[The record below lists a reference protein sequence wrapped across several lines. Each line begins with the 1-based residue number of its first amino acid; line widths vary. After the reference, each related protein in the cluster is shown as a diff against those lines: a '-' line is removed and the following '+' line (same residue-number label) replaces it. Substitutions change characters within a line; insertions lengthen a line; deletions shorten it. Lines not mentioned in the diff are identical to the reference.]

1 MGKVRGGGA
10 MKEIIDGEERQR
22 LERARLQTL
31 YDIDLALKALE
42 RGESMKDIV
51 NRVSFL
57 SNEEIKP
64 DYIKIVPRSDGSELI
79 GLKPSSVM
87 IDEHW
92 DYKASRERNN
102 WLLKEWIGKNG

>member
-1 MGKVRGGGA
+1 

-57 SNEEIKP
+57 SNEKIKP
-64 DYIKIVPRSDGSELI
+64 DYVKIVPMSDGSELS
-79 GLKPSSVM
+79 GLKPSSAM

-92 DYKASRERNN
+92 DYKASRKRNN
-102 WLLKEWIGKNG
+102 WLLKEWIGKNE